1 MSAHSS
7 TTTLTPKAASAS
19 TSSTGV
25 ATASPARKAEPTIF
39 TWDLAPYD
47 SPSSPLSAM
56 IWRCRI
62 WFEATFVFTMLE
74 PWEKAFLSASS
85 LLFTSRDTRAYW
97 AYIVTLFTIITSLF
111 VIGVYKYLPYHLQF
125 LYQRGM
131 YYLLGRQEQL
141 DWTPLHRAV
150 GTLKTT
156 IGMDKLGL

>member
-19 TSSTGV
+19 PSSTGV

-47 SPSSPLSAM
+47 SPSAPLSAM

-74 PWEKAFLSASS
+74 PWEKAFLM
-85 LLFTSRDTRAYW
+85 
-97 AYIVTLFTIITSLF
+97 TLFTIITSLF

-156 IGMDKLGL
+156 IGMDKIGL